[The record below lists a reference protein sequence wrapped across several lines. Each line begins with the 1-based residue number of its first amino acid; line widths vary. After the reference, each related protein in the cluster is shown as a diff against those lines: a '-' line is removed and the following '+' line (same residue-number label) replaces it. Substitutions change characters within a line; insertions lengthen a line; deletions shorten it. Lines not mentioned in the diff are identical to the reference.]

1 MTVIAVTGN
10 LGSGKTTVARMFADL
25 GAVLIEADEIV
36 HQLLEG
42 HSGCRRKIKSLFG
55 GEMLENGRIQTAR
68 LAEKVFGDERA
79 LKTLEGIIHPL
90 VEKEIKSRLR
100 RIRQKEC
107 RQPVVLEIPVL
118 FEAKME
124 KLADAVVVVRSNRKL
139 QIERVLRK
147 KQMTARQAMARL
159 RRQMPQAEK
168 IKRADFIIDNR
179 SSKGTTR
186 AQVRRIFSALVH
198 HT

>member
-1 MTVIAVTGN
+1 
-10 LGSGKTTVARMFADL
+10 MFTDL
-25 GAVLIEADEIV
+25 GAVLIEADAIV
-36 HQLLEG
+36 HQLLEKHG
-42 HSGCRRKIKSLFG
+42 GCRRKIKSLFG
-55 GEMLENGRIQTAR
+55 GEMFEHGRIQTKR
-68 LAEKVFGDERA
+68 LAEMVFDDERA
-79 LKTLEGIIHPL
+79 LKALEGIIHPL
-90 VEKEIKSRLR
+90 VEKEIKAQLR
-100 RIRQKEC
+100 RIRQRKC
-107 RQPVVLEIPVL
+107 RRPVVLEIPLL

-124 KLADAVVVVRSNRKL
+124 KLADAVVVVRSSRKL

-147 KQMTARQAMARL
+147 KQMTSRQAMARL